1 MRPFTSSRVRNYSG
15 LLSFYKVKD
24 EYDPVGHRKRRSSF
38 FNSWEKYTEAENDE
52 YCRLNNRTI
61 TSEPKNVMIIDLDEY
76 EEELVKQQVKS
87 KQRAKQGE
95 FKSKLQSSP
104 TVC

>member
-1 MRPFTSSRVRNYSG
+1 MIRGTNRRSFTSVSSSRIRSYAG

-87 KQRAKQGE
+87 KQRAKQG
-95 FKSKLQSSP
+95 
-104 TVC
+104 